1 MQKSTFKAHPLTV
14 FILMR
19 SYWFV
24 FASPILRIIVEY
36 IACGDTKII
45 SSTEALAASA
55 VIFFAICGWASIK
68 IDIVD
73 DLVIIKRGVFIKS
86 CSKIAVSKASDIYL
100 KRNFLDIL
108 FKSVGCFV
116 GLQAYNNGKSNFK
129 IKLKHKDANKIFP
142 QNING
147 DIYPVKSNRNR
158 NRFFLVPM
166 LIALILVTFKTVFLG
181 VDGILVTAIFLLI
194 DAYYA
199 VICYYNYKKGQLHI
213 QNNIYAVDV
222 KGFSCYRFFCDKNK
236 VGVIKIFQTPTDRQ
250 LKTCK
255 IKITAYSEDAKSIK
269 IKNSNLKNSIEVI
282 NKELNLKIRV

>member
-19 SYWFV
+19 SYWFI

-36 IACGDTKII
+36 IAWGDTKII
-45 SSTEALAASA
+45 STTEALAVST
-55 VIFFAICGWASIK
+55 VIFFAICGWASIR

-73 DLVIIKRGVFIKS
+73 DLVIIKRGGFIKS
-86 CSKIAVSKASDIYL
+86 CSKIAVSKASVIYL
-100 KRNFLDIL
+100 KRNFIDIL

-116 GLQAYNNGKSNFK
+116 GLQAYNSDKSNFK
-129 IKLKHKDANKIFP
+129 IKLKHKDVNKMFP
-142 QNING
+142 QNTNG

-158 NRFFLVPM
+158 NRFFLAPM
-166 LIALILVTFKTVFLG
+166 LIALILVSLKTAFLG
-181 VDGILVTAIFLLI
+181 VGEIWVTAIFLLI

-199 VICYYNYKKGQLHI
+199 VVCYYNYKKGQLHI
-213 QNNIYAVDV
+213 QNNIYAVGV
-222 KGFSCYRFFCDKNK
+222 KGFSRCQFFCHKNK
-236 VGVIKIFQTPTDRQ
+236 VGVIKIFQTPADRR

-269 IKNSNLKNSIEVI
+269 IKNTNLKNAIDVI
-282 NKELNLKIRV
+282 NEKLNLKIRV